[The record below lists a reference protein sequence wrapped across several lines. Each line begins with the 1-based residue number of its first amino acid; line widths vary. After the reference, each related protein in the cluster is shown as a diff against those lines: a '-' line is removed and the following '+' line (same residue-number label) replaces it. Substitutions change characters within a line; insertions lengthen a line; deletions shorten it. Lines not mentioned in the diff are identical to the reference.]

1 MGAGLIG
8 MLLLLKIFWR
18 QIKNFFLTL
27 SSFEKYELNCN
38 FVTYMQVVSAVPQSL
53 IDKARIKLLDK
64 STYFSVDKLST
75 DITINSLKMKIGII
89 TGFW

>member
-8 MLLLLKIFWR
+8 MLLLLKVFWKR
-18 QIKNFFLTL
+18 IKNFFLML

-38 FVTYMQVVSAVPQSL
+38 FVTNMQVVSAVP
-53 IDKARIKLLDK
+53 K

-75 DITINSLKMKIGII
+75 DITYKL
-89 TGFW
+89 T